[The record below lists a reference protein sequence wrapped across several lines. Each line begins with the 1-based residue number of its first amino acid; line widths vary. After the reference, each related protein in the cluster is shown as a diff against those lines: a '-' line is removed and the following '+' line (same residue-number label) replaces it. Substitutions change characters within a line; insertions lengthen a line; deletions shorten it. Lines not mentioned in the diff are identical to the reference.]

1 MSIYVFENDDGVI
14 ESSRGS
20 AAVSVD
26 PLRDYLQRIGR
37 AQLLTAEEEVSL
49 ARRIEVGVLAGERLE
64 RNPDLA
70 GVERRELLSLVRDGD
85 GAYQNF
91 ICANL
96 RLVVSIAK
104 RYAGRGL
111 PIMDVIQEGN
121 LGLVRAVEK
130 FDYAIGNKFSTYA
143 TWWIRQSILRGIA
156 DSSRIIRIPVHTVE
170 KMDKLDR
177 VRRDLTTELGRT
189 PTVEEVAD
197 SAQVTVAEVIKLAK
211 SRHDTISFG
220 LPIGDD
226 GNTEL
231 GDLIED
237 TDTPDPHET
246 VELAMR
252 PSSGCASGSRGDR
265 RSPWTRWASST
276 GSPGS
281 GCASSRPAVSN
292 GSAARSCTPTWP
304 EGPRRVGGHSG
315 LTSRGLLSGRQP
327 RQLACRSRRV
337 GVHSANSTS
346 PTSVGSTQ
354 CTPRAS
360 ASVRPSSDGV
370 SRCSGVRV
378 VWMSWSC
385 RSVNPVPT
393 RPM

>member
-1 MSIYVFENDDGVI
+1 MTISVYENEPSALESPRGAAQVSI
-14 ESSRGS
+14 
-20 AAVSVD
+20 D

-49 ARRIEVGVLAGERLE
+49 ARRIEIGVLAGQRLATQPE
-64 RNPDLA
+64 LDSKSK
-70 GVERRELLSLVRDGD
+70 RELLWLARDGD
-85 GAYQNF
+85 AAYRHF
-91 ICANL
+91 VCANL

-177 VRRDLTTELGRT
+177 VRRDLTNELGRT
-189 PTVEEVAD
+189 PTIEEVAD

-211 SRHDTISFG
+211 SDHDTISFG
-220 LPIGDD
+220 IPIGDD

-237 TDTPDPHET
+237 ADTPQPHES
-246 VELAMR
+246 VELDLR
-252 PSSGCASGSRGDR
+252 HDDIR
-265 RSPWTRWASST
+265 RKLDALP
-276 GSPGS
+276 
-281 GCASSRPAVSN
+281 
-292 GSAARSCTPTWP
+292 
-304 EGPRRVGGHSG
+304 PRDATVIRLRFG
-315 LTSRGLLSGRQP
+315 LEGRQALTLDEVGELYGITRERV
-327 RQLACRSRRV
+327 RQLETRSLKRLRSEDL
-337 GVHSANSTS
+337 HSYLA
-346 PTSVGSTQ
+346 
-354 CTPRAS
+354 
-360 ASVRPSSDGV
+360 
-370 SRCSGVRV
+370 
-378 VWMSWSC
+378 
-385 RSVNPVPT
+385 
-393 RPM
+393 